1 MAIAQN
7 EWGLHLEAAS
17 RMSLVRK
24 QRPQART
31 AEEPP
36 DGGWGW
42 MIVLNFFVVN
52 VLVMG
57 SLKSFG
63 LLFVALQDEFGGTSE
78 ELSWIGS
85 IMSSIRLIGGPV
97 AVVVCGKVGDRAGAV
112 LGALVVVAGFIGS
125 IWAGSLLFLY
135 LSLGLVVDRCRGRR
149 WRGCD
154 PTATRPAPCGVLNG
168 PLCSSPGERRRGGLG
183 YALLYQSGTVMVAC
197 YFKRR
202 LSTAYSIARSGMG
215 LTFVLAPFTQLLL
228 ETYHWRGALL
238 ILGGVMLNL
247 VPTGMLLRPLLLKGP
262 RPNTEPAH
270 AAAGVRDADE
280 NPEPRRPPSSS
291 KRDGEAAAAA
301 AATTTTST
309 TTSVAS
315 RSPETGG
322 RSGSGSGG
330 RDPEHEAHA
339 AAEAPFLTRG
349 TRRKMFCGD
358 DDAAAAAGAGVVDL
372 DELGHD
378 GRAAARERRGLLDF
392 SLLCN
397 PLFVIYTGNVFFSQL
412 AYFIPYFHLAAKAQ
426 DLGIEPMDVSIII
439 AVAGA
444 TETVAQLLSG
454 WVADKNWMRKTHYY
468 RGFLLL
474 CCATNLLS
482 PLATTFP
489 GLLIYAIC
497 FAAFCGGYMALILPV
512 LASSTIR
519 PRTTTTRSCW
529 PGPAT
534 CSPSSCCCAS
544 CWCRAA
550 VAVETARA
558 RPWRRRWCHALPA
571 GGPAG
576 RGPAWCRAGTA
587 PAGCEPRRDEP
598 RPSRSHVAF
607 WFCVHRGLTWLCE
620 RSTLILLLLLVRW
633 RREEHYRKRDLSHAG
648 QCTVILY
655 SSSALAQGALHSLK
669 AVTKPQWF
677 GCQGQCEGRGMSG
690 RNRGHEGGHERA
702 MGEGRDGVEGRE
714 GV

>member
-7 EWGLHLEAAS
+7 EWPKGSQADSAEDFILQCTNQPRMDGVAAGLHLEAAS

-135 LSLGLVVDRCRGRR
+135 LSLGLVV
-149 WRGCD
+149 
-154 PTATRPAPCGVLNG
+154 
-168 PLCSSPGERRRGGLG
+168 GLG

-512 LASSTIR
+512 LVGFMGMQRLQSANGLANFFVGFGCLI
-519 PRTTTTRSCW
+519 
-529 PGPAT
+529 GPPAAGFLYDQT
-534 CSPSSCCCAS
+534 KNYDYSFMLAGACYLLAFLVLLCELLVPCCGGGGDGTGETVAPAVVP
-544 CWCRAA
+544 RAA
-550 VAVETARA
+550 RRWAGWPRA
-558 RPWRRRWCHALPA
+558 RVVPCGNGP
-571 GGPAG
+571 GG
-576 RGPAWCRAGTA
+576 
-587 PAGCEPRRDEP
+587 
-598 RPSRSHVAF
+598 V
-607 WFCVHRGLTWLCE
+607 
-620 RSTLILLLLLVRW
+620 
-633 RREEHYRKRDLSHAG
+633 
-648 QCTVILY
+648 
-655 SSSALAQGALHSLK
+655 
-669 AVTKPQWF
+669 
-677 GCQGQCEGRGMSG
+677 
-690 RNRGHEGGHERA
+690 
-702 MGEGRDGVEGRE
+702 
-714 GV
+714 

>member
-1 MAIAQN
+1 MQVLPRGLLVFFKRMAIAQN
-7 EWGLHLEAAS
+7 EWGLHPEAAS

-31 AEEPP
+31 TEEPP

-63 LLFVALQDEFGGTSE
+63 LLFLALQDEFGGTSE

-112 LGALVVVAGFIGS
+112 LGALVVAAGFIGS
-125 IWAGSLLFLY
+125 LWAGSLLFLY
-135 LSLGLVVDRCRGRR
+135 LSLGLVV
-149 WRGCD
+149 
-154 PTATRPAPCGVLNG
+154 
-168 PLCSSPGERRRGGLG
+168 GLG

-202 LSTAYSIARSGMG
+202 LSTAYSVSRSGMG

-247 VPTGMLLRPLLLKGP
+247 VPTGMLLRPLLLKGS
-262 RPNTEPAH
+262 RPKTEPAVVH
-270 AAAGVRDADE
+270 DANE
-280 NPEPRRPPSSS
+280 NAEPRRPPSSS
-291 KRDGEAAAAA
+291 GRDGEAAAA
-301 AATTTTST
+301 

-315 RSPETGG
+315 RSPDAGG
-322 RSGSGSGG
+322 RSGRSG
-330 RDPEHEAHA
+330 RDPEHEPHA
-339 AAEAPFLTRG
+339 AAEAPFPTRG
-349 TRRKMFCGD
+349 KRKMFCVDDD
-358 DDAAAAAGAGVVDL
+358 DDAGVDL
-372 DELGHD
+372 KELSHD
-378 GRAAARERRGLLDF
+378 GRAAAAKERRRLLDF

-397 PLFVIYTGNVFFSQL
+397 PLFVVYTGNVFFSQL

-512 LASSTIR
+512 LVGFMGMERLQSANGLANFFVGFGCLI
-519 PRTTTTRSCW
+519 
-529 PGPAT
+529 GPPAAGFLYDQTKNYDYSFMLAGT
-534 CSPSSCCCAS
+534 CYLLAFLVLLCELLVPCCGGGGDGTGETVAG
-544 CWCRAA
+544 A
-550 VAVETARA
+550 VAVPRTARRWAGWPRA
-558 RPWRRRWCHALPA
+558 RVVPCGNDP
-571 GGPAG
+571 GG
-576 RGPAWCRAGTA
+576 
-587 PAGCEPRRDEP
+587 
-598 RPSRSHVAF
+598 V
-607 WFCVHRGLTWLCE
+607 
-620 RSTLILLLLLVRW
+620 
-633 RREEHYRKRDLSHAG
+633 
-648 QCTVILY
+648 
-655 SSSALAQGALHSLK
+655 
-669 AVTKPQWF
+669 
-677 GCQGQCEGRGMSG
+677 
-690 RNRGHEGGHERA
+690 
-702 MGEGRDGVEGRE
+702 
-714 GV
+714 

>member
-7 EWGLHLEAAS
+7 EWGLHLKAAS

-135 LSLGLVVDRCRGRR
+135 LSLGLVV
-149 WRGCD
+149 
-154 PTATRPAPCGVLNG
+154 
-168 PLCSSPGERRRGGLG
+168 GLG

-202 LSTAYSIARSGMG
+202 LSTAYSISRSGMG

-280 NPEPRRPPSSS
+280 NPEPRRPPSSP

-301 AATTTTST
+301 VAAAAAATTTT

-330 RDPEHEAHA
+330 RDPEHEVHA

-392 SLLCN
+392 PLLCN

-512 LASSTIR
+512 LVGFMGMQRLQSANGLANFFVGFGCLI
-519 PRTTTTRSCW
+519 
-529 PGPAT
+529 GPPAAGFLYDQT
-534 CSPSSCCCAS
+534 KNYDYSFMLAGACYLIAFLVLLCELLVPCCGGGGDGTGETVAPAVVP
-544 CWCRAA
+544 RAA
-550 VAVETARA
+550 RRWAGWPRA
-558 RPWRRRWCHALPA
+558 RVVPCGNGP
-571 GGPAG
+571 GG
-576 RGPAWCRAGTA
+576 
-587 PAGCEPRRDEP
+587 
-598 RPSRSHVAF
+598 V
-607 WFCVHRGLTWLCE
+607 
-620 RSTLILLLLLVRW
+620 
-633 RREEHYRKRDLSHAG
+633 
-648 QCTVILY
+648 
-655 SSSALAQGALHSLK
+655 
-669 AVTKPQWF
+669 
-677 GCQGQCEGRGMSG
+677 
-690 RNRGHEGGHERA
+690 
-702 MGEGRDGVEGRE
+702 
-714 GV
+714 

>member
-1 MAIAQN
+1 
-7 EWGLHLEAAS
+7 
-17 RMSLVRK
+17 
-24 QRPQART
+24 
-31 AEEPP
+31 
-36 DGGWGW
+36 
-42 MIVLNFFVVN
+42 
-52 VLVMG
+52 
-57 SLKSFG
+57 
-63 LLFVALQDEFGGTSE
+63 
-78 ELSWIGS
+78 
-85 IMSSIRLIGGPV
+85 
-97 AVVVCGKVGDRAGAV
+97 
-112 LGALVVVAGFIGS
+112 
-125 IWAGSLLFLY
+125 
-135 LSLGLVVDRCRGRR
+135 
-149 WRGCD
+149 
-154 PTATRPAPCGVLNG
+154 
-168 PLCSSPGERRRGGLG
+168 
-183 YALLYQSGTVMVAC
+183 
-197 YFKRR
+197 
-202 LSTAYSIARSGMG
+202 
-215 LTFVLAPFTQLLL
+215 
-228 ETYHWRGALL
+228 GALL

-262 RPNTEPAH
+262 RP
-270 AAAGVRDADE
+270 
-280 NPEPRRPPSSS
+280 PPSSS
-291 KRDGEAAAAA
+291 KRDGEAAA

-330 RDPEHEAHA
+330 RDPEQEAHA

-512 LASSTIR
+512 LVGFMGMQRLQSANGLANFFVGFGCLI
-519 PRTTTTRSCW
+519 
-529 PGPAT
+529 GP
-534 CSPSSCCCAS
+534 P
-544 CWCRAA
+544 AA
-550 VAVETARA
+550 AEGFLYDQTKNYDYSFM
-558 RPWRRRWCHALPA
+558 LA
-571 GGPAG
+571 GA
-576 RGPAWCRAGTA
+576 CYLL
-587 PAGCEPRRDEP
+587 
-598 RPSRSHVAF
+598 AF
-607 WFCVHRGLTWLCE
+607 LVLLCE
-620 RSTLILLLLLVRW
+620 LL
-633 RREEHYRKRDLSHAG
+633 
-648 QCTVILY
+648 
-655 SSSALAQGALHSLK
+655 
-669 AVTKPQWF
+669 
-677 GCQGQCEGRGMSG
+677 
-690 RNRGHEGGHERA
+690 
-702 MGEGRDGVEGRE
+702 
-714 GV
+714 

>member
-7 EWGLHLEAAS
+7 EWPKGSQADSAEDFILQCTNQPRMDGVAAGLHLKAAS

-135 LSLGLVVDRCRGRR
+135 LSLGLVV
-149 WRGCD
+149 
-154 PTATRPAPCGVLNG
+154 
-168 PLCSSPGERRRGGLG
+168 GLG

-202 LSTAYSIARSGMG
+202 LSTAYSISRSGMG

-280 NPEPRRPPSSS
+280 NPEPRRPPSSP

-301 AATTTTST
+301 VAAAAAATTTT

-330 RDPEHEAHA
+330 RDPEHEVHA

-392 SLLCN
+392 PLLCN

-512 LASSTIR
+512 LASSTTR

-534 CSPSSCCCAS
+534 
-544 CWCRAA
+544 
-550 VAVETARA
+550 
-558 RPWRRRWCHALPA
+558 
-571 GGPAG
+571 
-576 RGPAWCRAGTA
+576 
-587 PAGCEPRRDEP
+587 
-598 RPSRSHVAF
+598 
-607 WFCVHRGLTWLCE
+607 
-620 RSTLILLLLLVRW
+620 
-633 RREEHYRKRDLSHAG
+633 
-648 QCTVILY
+648 
-655 SSSALAQGALHSLK
+655 
-669 AVTKPQWF
+669 
-677 GCQGQCEGRGMSG
+677 
-690 RNRGHEGGHERA
+690 
-702 MGEGRDGVEGRE
+702 
-714 GV
+714 

>member
-1 MAIAQN
+1 
-7 EWGLHLEAAS
+7 
-17 RMSLVRK
+17 MSLVRK

-135 LSLGLVVDRCRGRR
+135 LSLGLVV
-149 WRGCD
+149 
-154 PTATRPAPCGVLNG
+154 
-168 PLCSSPGERRRGGLG
+168 GLG

-202 LSTAYSIARSGMG
+202 LSTAYSISRSGMG

-280 NPEPRRPPSSS
+280 NPEPRRPPSSP

-301 AATTTTST
+301 VAAAAAATTTT

-330 RDPEHEAHA
+330 RDPEHEVHA

-392 SLLCN
+392 PLLCN

-512 LASSTIR
+512 LVGFMGMQRLQSANGLANFFVGFGCLI
-519 PRTTTTRSCW
+519 
-529 PGPAT
+529 GPPAAGFLYDQT
-534 CSPSSCCCAS
+534 KNYDYSFMLAGACYLIAFLVLLCELLVPCCGGGGDGTGETVAPAVVP
-544 CWCRAA
+544 RAA
-550 VAVETARA
+550 RRWAGWPRA
-558 RPWRRRWCHALPA
+558 RVVPCGNGP
-571 GGPAG
+571 GG
-576 RGPAWCRAGTA
+576 
-587 PAGCEPRRDEP
+587 
-598 RPSRSHVAF
+598 V
-607 WFCVHRGLTWLCE
+607 
-620 RSTLILLLLLVRW
+620 
-633 RREEHYRKRDLSHAG
+633 
-648 QCTVILY
+648 
-655 SSSALAQGALHSLK
+655 
-669 AVTKPQWF
+669 
-677 GCQGQCEGRGMSG
+677 
-690 RNRGHEGGHERA
+690 
-702 MGEGRDGVEGRE
+702 
-714 GV
+714 